1 MKRGFVFLK
10 QLTKV
15 FLGRASIVEI
25 TPLTFSGWKMATG
38 TQVPWHNGGGNRR
51 SRSFA
56 ACDSRL
62 EGLIASR
69 EVNLTQFRAEG
80 VNSEVAALKWRHY
93 FVHWTAATACQI
105 AVPGEK
111 NFVEL
116 GVCDGLTAWYAA
128 DARRQSGCDGKFYL
142 YDAWAGMRSDLLTSS
157 EKNSEGSYAFLNV
170 ENTQRNLALSGSS
183 DFVFNKG
190 YLPESFANCPNPQ
203 SVAWLHI
210 DLNSAL
216 PTIASMDYFWEKML
230 PGGIILFD
238 DFAWPGYEDTR
249 QQIETWCEARD
260 VDVLQLPTGQALI
273 SKKATP

>member
-1 MKRGFVFLK
+1 MKGCFVFLK
-10 QLTKV
+10 KLVKV
-15 FLGRASIVEI
+15 FLRRASIVEI

-38 TQVPWHNGGGNRR
+38 TQVPWHDGGGNRL
-51 SRSFA
+51 SRSFS
-56 ACDSRL
+56 ACDERL
-62 EGLIASR
+62 ASLIASK

-80 VNSEVAALKWRHY
+80 VNAEVAALKWRHY

-105 AVPGEK
+105 STEREK

-128 DARRQSGCDGKFYL
+128 DARRQIGCDGQFYL

-157 EKNSEGSYAFLNV
+157 EKTSEGSYAFLNV
-170 ENTQRNLALSGSS
+170 ENTKRNLALSGAS

-190 YLPESFANCPNPQ
+190 YLPESFSTCPNPE

-216 PTIASMDYFWEKML
+216 PTIASLAYFWEKML

-249 QQIETWCEARD
+249 QQIEAWCEKRNID
-260 VDVLQLPTGQALI
+260 VMQIPTGQALI
-273 SKKATP
+273 SKKAIS

>member
-1 MKRGFVFLK
+1 MKGCFVFLK
-10 QLTKV
+10 QLAKV
-15 FLGRASIVEI
+15 LLGRASIVEM

-38 TQVPWHNGGGNRR
+38 TQVPWHEGGGNRL

-56 ACDSRL
+56 ACDQRL
-62 EGLIASR
+62 AGLIASR
-69 EVNLTQFRAEG
+69 EVKLTQFRAEG
-80 VNSEVAALKWRHY
+80 VNAEVAALKWRHY

-105 AVPGEK
+105 AAHGEK

-128 DARRQSGCDGKFYL
+128 EARRQSLCDGQFYL

-157 EKNSEGSYAFLNV
+157 EKASEGSYAFLNV
-170 ENTQRNLALSGSS
+170 ENTKRNLEFSGAS

-190 YLPESFANCPNPQ
+190 YLPESFSTCPNPD

-216 PTIASMDYFWEKML
+216 PTLAALDFFWEKML

-249 QQIETWCEARD
+249 LQIETWCEKKNID
-260 VDVLQLPTGQALI
+260 VMQLPTGQALI
-273 SKKATP
+273 SRKATS